1 MSVGRFCNREV
12 VFIEKSAGI
21 PEVSR
26 LMREHHVGDLIVVEE
41 RAGRRVPVGI
51 VTDRDVV
58 IEVLAEGVDLQGVT
72 VGDVMSFDLVT
83 AREDDDLFDT
93 IKAMRAKAV
102 RRIPVVDASGAL
114 VGILSV
120 DDLLDIFAEHLTDLA
135 ALVRREQAREQRR
148 RP

>member
-1 MSVGRFCNREV
+1 MSAGKFCNREV
-12 VFIEKSAGI
+12 VFVEKSAGI
-21 PEVSR
+21 PEIAR
-26 LMREHHVGDLIVVEE
+26 LMREYHVGDLIVVEE
-41 RAGRRVPVGI
+41 RAGRRIPIGI

-58 IEVLAEGVDLQGVT
+58 IEVLAESVDLEGVT
-72 VGDVMSFDLVT
+72 AGDVMSFELVT

-102 RRIPVVDASGAL
+102 RRIPVVDTGGAL

-135 ALVRREQAREQRR
+135 ALVRREQTREQRQ

>member
-1 MSVGRFCNREV
+1 MSAGRFCNREV

-41 RAGRRVPVGI
+41 RAGRRVPIGI

-72 VGDVMSFDLVT
+72 VGDIMSFDLVT

-102 RRIPVVDASGAL
+102 RRIPVVDTSGAL